1 MSKIALVF
9 CLYIKKMTEVVTN
22 AEKLIGVE
30 VGGMMMKAVCLDAA
44 GNLLEHFQAPIIKTE
59 EIAPQLVDF
68 IKELYV
74 GFGDFDKIG
83 ITVPGLIDRETKRV
97 AFSTY
102 FPAHEKIDLLGELE
116 KVTKLK
122 IFIENDANAA
132 AYGEYNLGAGRGSR
146 DIFYVTLGIG
156 IGGALIFDGNIWRG
170 ASGFAG
176 EFGHITINSDGMK
189 LEDVASAANITR
201 RTRSR
206 FHYDHTSSLREIGE
220 DEIGLLDVVREA
232 RNGDSFAQ
240 MMLDRTGNYVGMAI
254 ASVIN
259 LLNVEKIVVGGL
271 IMQAEH
277 LVLDAIIRRARELSF
292 PPSFNTTEILAGEL
306 GENATAIG
314 VALLSNR
321 L

>member
-1 MSKIALVF
+1 
-9 CLYIKKMTEVVTN
+9 MTEAIN
-22 AEKLIGVE
+22 QAEKLVGIE
-30 VGGMMMKAVCLDAA
+30 VSGTTLRAVCLGA
-44 GNLLEHFQAPIIKTE
+44 GAQITDSYQTPINKAE

-68 IKELYV
+68 IKELNTK
-74 GFGDFDKIG
+74 FGEFEKLG
-83 ITVPGLIDRETKRV
+83 VTVPGLIDRETKRV

-102 FPAHEKIDLLGELE
+102 FPEHEKIDLLGELE

-132 AYGEYNLGAGRGSR
+132 AYGEYILGAGRGSR

-176 EFGHITINSDGMK
+176 EFGHIAINSDGMK
-189 LEDVASAANITR
+189 LEDVASAANIIR

-206 FHYDHTSSLREIGE
+206 FHQDHTSSLRSIGE

-232 RNGDSFAQ
+232 RVGDSFAQ
-240 MMLDRTGNYVGMAI
+240 MMLERTGMYVGMAI

-292 PPSFNTTEILAGEL
+292 PPSFKSTEIRSGEL
-306 GENATAIG
+306 GDNATAAG
-314 VALLSNR
+314 VALLSSR